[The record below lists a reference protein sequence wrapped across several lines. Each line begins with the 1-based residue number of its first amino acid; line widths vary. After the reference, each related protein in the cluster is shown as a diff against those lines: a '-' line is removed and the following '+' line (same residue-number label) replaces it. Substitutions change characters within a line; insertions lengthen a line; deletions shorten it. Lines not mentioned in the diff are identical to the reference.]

1 MKPPLPWLAG
11 CWLAGCWLA
20 GCLALWLAATPLGLA
35 QQRSA
40 PWLHFEGFEDRQAR
54 GWRAGGKGT
63 LAFTQYGGNT
73 SVRLT
78 RRKTLW
84 LGLSTL
90 GFERVSVGMQ
100 MAASSLE
107 KHDKCFAELSL
118 DGGKSWLEV
127 VSVADGAD
135 DGLTLHYGELSPQG
149 IDGNPHVRV
158 RFRAAG
164 KDDEDYCWGDNLEV
178 AGARVGA
185 PEPAAA
191 PVLTADF
198 LHGSQ
203 PLSEPVRMQE
213 FALSEDAQPAEA
225 DFSGKLK
232 LAAPRKRGGFQV
244 LWDFYGRMARH
255 AGQIERLPDL
265 EFEFV
270 QNGASLIPVKRGV
283 QRAQHPYWEYLV
295 QPGRI
300 WRAPAAA
307 GGVRASMPFSLQERS
322 ANCTHNGMLT
332 WAFDGEGRV
341 SRVVYQISSET
352 CPYFKFNMWGAVPAT
367 FEPGRRADA
376 AALIDAHLAQRR
388 ARLPVKP
395 FAELEADHPGIDLS
409 KFGAVSGIKPSD
421 LTVYGFVVDG
431 IHYLGGC
438 DTRHGSY
445 PRCESLALPSYSTA
459 KSLFAGIAMMRLE
472 KLYPGAAATKIASV
486 VHDCSGGQWA
496 DVTIEHALDMATG
509 NYERRELMEDERSDA
524 QEAFIFSD
532 SHRDKIDF
540 SCNHYR
546 RKAPPGS
553 RWIYHTS
560 DTYIAGLAMQAVL
573 QSRAGGDADLYRTLL
588 AEPFWQALNLSPLLG
603 RTKRTY
609 DDFAQPFTG
618 YGLTYEPDDVARLA
632 HWLLVQEGRIGGEAV
647 LDEALFNAAMQ
658 RDPAD
663 RGLPAP
669 EGAEAVRYSN
679 GFWGRDVAE
688 FIGCDKPVWVP
699 FLVGAGGIEIVLFPN
714 GTIYYYFSDGYVHRW
729 RLAAGEASKFR
740 NFCQ

>member
-1 MKPPLPWLAG
+1 MKPRLPWLAG
-11 CWLAGCWLA
+11 CI
-20 GCLALWLAATPLGLA
+20 ALWLATPLGWA

-40 PWLHFEGFEDRQAR
+40 QWLHFEGFEERQAR
-54 GWRAGGKGT
+54 GWRAGGKGDFS
-63 LAFTQYGGNT
+63 FTQYGGNT

-78 RRKTLW
+78 RKKTLT

-100 MAASSLE
+100 LAASSLE
-107 KHDKCFAELSL
+107 KHDKCYGELSL
-118 DGGKSWLEV
+118 DDGKSWLEV

-135 DGLTLHYGELSPQG
+135 DGLTLYYGELSPEG
-149 IDGNPHVRV
+149 IDGNSQILV

-178 AGARVGA
+178 AGARLGD
-185 PEPAAA
+185 PGPAAVS

-203 PLSEPVRMQE
+203 PLGGPVRMQE
-213 FALSEDAQPAEA
+213 FALPEDAELAEG

-232 LAAPRKRGGFQV
+232 LAGPRKRGGFQV
-244 LWDFYGRMARH
+244 LWDFYGRMAQH
-255 AGQIERLPDL
+255 AGHIERLPSL
-265 EFEFV
+265 ELEFV
-270 QNGASLIPVKRGV
+270 QNGADLIPVKRGV

-300 WRAPAAA
+300 WRDPSPA
-307 GGVRASMPFSLQERS
+307 GGVRAAAPFALQERS
-322 ANCTHNGMLT
+322 ANCTHNGMLA

-352 CPYFKFNMWGAVPAT
+352 CPYFKFNMWGAIPAR

-376 AALIDAHLAQRR
+376 PALIDGFLAQRR
-388 ARLPVKP
+388 ARLPSKP
-395 FAELEADHPGIDLS
+395 FAELGVDHPGIDLS

-421 LTVYGFVVDG
+421 LTVYGFVADG

-438 DTRHGSY
+438 DTRHGPH
-445 PRCESLALPSYSTA
+445 PRCESIALPSYSTA
-459 KSLFAGIAMMRLE
+459 KSLFAGVAMMRLE
-472 KLYPGAAATKIASV
+472 KLYPGAAATNIAAV
-486 VHDCSGGQWA
+486 VPACSGGQWA
-496 DVTIEHALDMATG
+496 DVTIEHAVDMATG
-509 NYERRELMEDERSDA
+509 NYQRRALMEDERSDA

-532 SHRDKIDF
+532 SHLQKIDF

-546 RKAPPGS
+546 RKTPPGS

-560 DTYIAGLAMQAVL
+560 DTYVAGLAMAAVL
-573 QSRAGGDADLYRTLL
+573 KDRVGDAADLYRTLL
-588 AEPFWQALNLSPLLG
+588 AEPIWQALNLSPLLG

-632 HWLLVQEGRIGGEAV
+632 RWLLVQKGRLGEEAV

-658 RDPAD
+658 RNPAD

-669 EGAEAVRYSN
+669 DGAEAVRYNN

-714 GTIYYYFSDGYVHRW
+714 GVIYYYFSDGYVHRW
-729 RLAAGEASKFR
+729 RLAADEANRFS
-740 NFCQ
+740 NFCR